1 MYEPTSKERT
11 CTKHGKKYNVGYF
24 CPHCAPNI
32 GCYTDKEYEAQRN
45 SCIPDAI
52 LRANERIKKGRNA
65 KGKFCGKQEFS
76 KVFLE
81 EMDRIVKERG
91 I

>member
-11 CTKHGKKYNVGYF
+11 CTKHGKKYNVGNF

-32 GCYTDKEYEAQRN
+32 GCYTDKEYEHSRN
-45 SCIPDAI
+45 CCINDAE
-52 LRANERIKKGRNA
+52 LSANEKIERAKKNKKRA
-65 KGKFCGKQEFS
+65 PDFS
-76 KVFLE
+76 QTFLQ